1 MLYDTNTKRHKDIR
15 NKMPQSAKV
24 EVQIDK
30 NSDVQETRT
39 EQEDDDL
46 AKFAAEFDRAANN
59 ESDFSPISYEDD
71 EFNVRDAFFENFH
84 AGYKRESE
92 HR

>member
-1 MLYDTNTKRHKDIR
+1 
-15 NKMPQSAKV
+15 MPQSAKV

-46 AKFAAEFDRAANN
+46 AKFAAEFDRATNN

-71 EFNVRDAFFENFH
+71 EFNVHDTFFENFH

-92 HR
+92 HRW